1 MRVAV
6 VFLSI
11 TLPSIASSIAWA
23 GEDELILAIEPG
35 YGLLLAP
42 QGAPDSVAHGGA
54 GSIAAWLG
62 VTDTIFL
69 AASGGAAT
77 GFSDGPTIGEALGG
91 VVLALDVLR
100 VVPYG
105 EALIGAI
112 ITPDSVGA
120 SYRLGLGADYLLS
133 KTFSLG
139 LVARYRGLADNLG
152 GDGLFTAQLRFAL
165 RLEL

>member
-1 MRVAV
+1 MRAAV

-11 TLPSIASSIAWA
+11 TLPSIAPSIAWA

-35 YGLLLAP
+35 YALL
-42 QGAPDSVAHGGA
+42 SVPEATEHGGF

-69 AASGGAAT
+69 AATGGVAA

-105 EALIGAI
+105 EAMIGAI
-112 ITPDSVGA
+112 ITPDSLGA

-139 LVARYRGLADNLG
+139 LVARYRGLSDNLG
-152 GDGLFTAQLRFAL
+152 GDGLFTAQLRLAL
-165 RLEL
+165 RIEL